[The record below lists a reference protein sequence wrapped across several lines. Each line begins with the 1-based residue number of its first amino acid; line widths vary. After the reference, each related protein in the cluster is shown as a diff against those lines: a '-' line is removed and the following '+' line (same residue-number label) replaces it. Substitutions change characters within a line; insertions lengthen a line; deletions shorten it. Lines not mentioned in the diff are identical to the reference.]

1 MARSE
6 REKRMLKALA
16 GVVGV
21 AGVLG
26 VFVTVFANW
35 SKDKSGGTTPPVA
48 AGSLPAAVAPKPQPS
63 PSPTPAVAPFVFR
76 GVDPFKPLV
85 NTNPAGSQQTPAPS
99 QSTQTPAG
107 PASAVVGG
115 KTVALVDIFKKNG
128 NKQAH
133 VTVDATEYTAA
144 AGDNFVGDY
153 VLVAFADPCVQFA
166 WRDQSFRLCVQP
178 GSGG

>member
-21 AGVLG
+21 AVVLG
-26 VFVTVFANW
+26 VFVTVFANG

-48 AGSLPAAVAPKPQPS
+48 AGSLPAAVA
-63 PSPTPAVAPFVFR
+63 PTPAVAPFVFR

-133 VTVDATEYTAA
+133 VTVDATAYTAA

-153 VLVAFADPCVQFA
+153 VLVAFAD
-166 WRDQSFRLCVQP
+166 
-178 GSGG
+178 